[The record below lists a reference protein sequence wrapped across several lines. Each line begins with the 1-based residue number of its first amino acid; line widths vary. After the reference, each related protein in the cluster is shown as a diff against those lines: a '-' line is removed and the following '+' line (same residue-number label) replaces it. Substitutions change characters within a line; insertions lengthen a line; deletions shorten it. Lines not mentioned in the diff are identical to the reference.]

1 MLDLRTLYLV
11 IACIYLCLGAMQIA
25 AFATRRFGQWVLCW
39 ALSSLLVGAGLL
51 MTGLRDMIPPVLSI
65 HAANLATI
73 GGNFLLVASVRIFTG
88 RRPHWMAYAVISAAV
103 APLLFGV
110 WSDAAA
116 FAPRVALV
124 SILCAG
130 CDLAV
135 CADARRLIRDERLAS
150 AKILMALFGM
160 TAIMFAVR
168 ALLTASGWSSA
179 GMFEET
185 PPEQTLLAAAAGAI
199 VVLRALVLLLMAV
212 ERADKAWER
221 LAFRDTL
228 TGALNAAGLK
238 AGFERWRSNPTRT
251 RRLSA
256 LSIQVEGLDHTAD
269 AKGPATTE
277 RLLKLLTAVVKRHG
291 RPGQLL
297 ARLGTQHFVLL
308 LPGADHGEAE
318 QTGRYLRGA
327 FESLA
332 GKSGAPRQATLA
344 FGAAE
349 ASSSMPVL
357 GLLLNQADQA
367 RRDMASEPK
376 TPNLTA
382 ARA

>member
-1 MLDLRTLYLV
+1 MLDLRTLYLA

-25 AFATRRFGQWVLCW
+25 AFTTRRFGRWVLCW

-51 MTGLRDMIPPVLSI
+51 MTGLRDMIPPALSI

-73 GGNFLLVASVRIFTG
+73 SGNFLLLASVRMFTG
-88 RRPHWMAYAVISAAV
+88 RKPHWMAYAVIGAAV
-103 APLLFGV
+103 SPFIFGI

-116 FAPRVALV
+116 FAPRIALV
-124 SILCAG
+124 SVLCAG

-135 CADARRLIRDERLAS
+135 CADARRVIRDEGLAS
-150 AKILMALFGM
+150 AKILMALFGL
-160 TAIMFAVR
+160 TTILFSVR
-168 ALLTASGWSSA
+168 AILAASGWSSP
-179 GMFEET
+179 GMFEAT
-185 PPEQTLLAAAAGAI
+185 PPSQSIMAAAAGAI

-221 LAFRDTL
+221 LAFRDAL

-238 AGFERWRSNPTRT
+238 AGFERWRSDPARA
-251 RRLSA
+251 RKLSA

-269 AKGPATTE
+269 AKGPATAE
-277 RLLKLLTAVVKRHG
+277 RLLKLLNAVVLRHG

-297 ARLGTQHFVLL
+297 ARMGTQQFVLL
-308 LPGADHGEAE
+308 LPGAAHAEAE
-318 QTGRYLRGA
+318 QTGRHLRSA
-327 FESLA
+327 FEALA
-332 GKSGAPRQATLA
+332 GKSGGPRRATLT

-349 ASSSMPVL
+349 ASSSNPVL
-357 GLLLNQADQA
+357 GLLLNQADGA
-367 RRDMASEPK
+367 RRDAPKHQASQ
-376 TPNLTA
+376 TLTA